1 MTVKCCFNLNIYL
14 FCSEH
19 KAKVI
24 SIDDEPV
31 KIKNQSGKM
40 ILVPGSVKFDTGD
53 DAGTGISNELVEE
66 LRLKPDCRKRRRVTG
81 PGGTVLTCSV
91 VEVTVVIRRRK
102 FRRTALVGATAPGT
116 DLLIGMDIIKRL
128 NDKNYTL
135 GE

>member
-1 MTVKCCFNLNIYL
+1 MNIYF

-40 ILVPGSVKFDTGD
+40 ILPGNVKFDTGN
-53 DAGTGISNELVEE
+53 DAGTSISNELVEE
-66 LRLKPDCRKRRRVTG
+66 LNLKPDCGKRRRVTG

-102 FRRTALVGATAPGT
+102 FTRTALVGATAPGT